1 MSAKLRLAEEAVYAC
16 LIVERQ
22 RPEFTATQNAL
33 IRDES
38 YNRLLKFYSK
48 NPENLQPPVVQPT
61 DTGRYSIVSLPD
73 VLPYLPKST
82 VFDYLRLYE
91 RAPDYRILKVS
102 DITHL
107 EANMSKGLVGD
118 ENGFVVP
125 MNPCSIK
132 RKRIDRP
139 QRQNDPI
146 NGDKAPD
153 WDIQGEYFDGDSDS
167 DDDDEDNRASKKPYT
182 AYPCI
187 LNDMFGVPINN
198 NVNDNAN
205 NQPPPGN
212 NAAPGQLINYD
223 LDGRISRSRRIRD
236 SSNLIL
242 ARSREQVE
250 VLDERGQRIRF
261 RGQINI
267 TNDAAFDAWRTPNIE
282 MALQPELTSL
292 NARYPPNGV
301 NSRIL
306 NTLRESIA
314 NYNLYLEYWDSV
326 PFAEKVIDANLAKC
340 VLVSNMSNVRD
351 YSQGTIQ
358 DLSDYLDTLLQRRID
373 QYTLR
378 QRQYND
384 RAADRNDANNN
395 ANQAAAVEAN
405 AAAQAEQ
412 NELARQNAAAQQ
424 QLNERRQRRAPSPP
438 PQVVVVAD
446 DGAAEA
452 PPA

>member
-1 MSAKLRLAEEAVYAC
+1 MSAKLRLAEEAVFAC

-33 IRDES
+33 IRDQS
-38 YNRLLKFYSK
+38 YNRLLKFYYQ
-48 NPENLQPPVVQPT
+48 NPETLQPPVVQPT

-102 DITHL
+102 DISHL

-139 QRQNDPI
+139 QKQHDPI
-146 NGDKAPD
+146 HGDQAPD
-153 WDIQGEYFDGDSDS
+153 WDVQGEYFDGDS

-187 LNDMFGVPINN
+187 LSDMFGVLPNN
-198 NVNDNAN
+198 NENNADDP
-205 NQPPPGN
+205 QPPPGN

-223 LDGRISRSRRIRD
+223 FDGRISRSRRVRD

-242 ARSREQVE
+242 ARPRDQIL
-250 VLDERGQRIRF
+250 VLNDRGQRIRF
-261 RGQINI
+261 RDRIEI
-267 TNDAAFDAWRTPNIE
+267 TNNAAFDAWRTPNIE

-301 NSRIL
+301 DSRIL
-306 NTLRESIA
+306 TSLRNSID

-326 PFAEKVIDANLAKC
+326 PLSEKVIDQALAKV
-340 VLVSNMSNVRD
+340 VLIENMSNVRD
-351 YSQGTIQ
+351 YSQNTPQ
-358 DLSDYLDTLLQRRID
+358 ELSDYLDTLLARRID
-373 QYTLR
+373 QYNLR
-378 QRQYND
+378 QRQYAA
-384 RAADRNDANNN
+384 RAADQVNANNN
-395 ANQAAAVEAN
+395 ANQAAVAEAY

-424 QLNERRQRRAPSPP
+424 QLNASRRAAPRAPSPP
-438 PQVVVVAD
+438 PPLIAIEDNAD
-446 DGAAEA
+446 AAA
-452 PPA
+452 PLA